1 MQRGYT
7 SLLASKAQRWDAALK
22 ALQDAIS
29 TLAHF
34 HAALASMPGAGP
46 QQRTRAW
53 FDNLL
58 SQARAAAGQ
67 GLLLICTPQQS
78 ALHCNPEDRSS
89 KPCSYA
95 AMLAAWKKVGHVI
108 KISSMQHDSGGCS
121 SPASGP
127 LRKILG
133 LIT

>member
-1 MQRGYT
+1 MQGGYT
-7 SLLASKAQRWDAALK
+7 SLLASKVQRWDSALK

-58 SQARAAAGQ
+58 NQARAAAGQ
-67 GLLLICTPQQS
+67 TSLIMCTPQQG
-78 ALHCNPEDRSS
+78 AAPC
-89 KPCSYA
+89 KPK
-95 AMLAAWKKVGHVI
+95 AWIPV
-108 KISSMQHDSGGCS
+108 
-121 SPASGP
+121 
-127 LRKILG
+127 R
-133 LIT
+133 T